1 MKYTLESKM
10 SHVFYGLRQTL
21 LFCAL
26 AFINEFLSFANPNG
40 ELVRSFEIVE
50 VEQMPRVSEAFVLH
64 RLLDYF
70 IL

>member
-1 MKYTLESKM
+1 MKSKM

-26 AFINEFLSFANPNG
+26 AFINEFPSFADEPNG

-50 VEQMPRVSEAFVLH
+50 VERMPRVVEAFILH

-70 IL
+70 VL